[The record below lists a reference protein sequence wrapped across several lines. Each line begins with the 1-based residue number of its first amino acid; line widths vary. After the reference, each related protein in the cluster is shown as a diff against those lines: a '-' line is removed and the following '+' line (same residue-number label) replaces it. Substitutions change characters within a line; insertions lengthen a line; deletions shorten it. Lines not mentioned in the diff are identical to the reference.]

1 MADTLNLPEGFE
13 VEYNPNEIP
22 EGFELESTP
31 ETSEPKKFNIFK
43 HSQEELN
50 DEYKRL
56 GQEQLDKRIAW
67 EKNHPII
74 SRLQA
79 DYQPFY
85 RSDRLAMERQAKY
98 GTQEPIGELLGNT
111 AKEFGLAT
119 VPYINAGRD
128 AALSTI
134 TGGKSGFLPTIARE
148 AGIGAIQGGTS
159 EALDELSNNG
169 LSMDVLKRGATG
181 AGLGGVFGG
190 GLSALSKGI
199 GGLGGLI
206 KDKVIDNPS
215 VQNALTKG
223 LEALTSVPQEYT
235 QRALDA
241 ELAGN
246 SLFNGKFD
254 KKTAYRPIEEK
265 IKQAKDMLPSAESYA
280 NEFYKL
286 GQKAKT
292 NIENLKEAAGAEIS
306 DMLGSLQAEPI
317 QINGLK
323 NSIDSLVKSYS
334 RGGDIN
340 PAEIRAGRDLEL
352 IRDLLGI
359 KGKNQ
364 TNQELTNYFNANK
377 FGANGGEQALN
388 KEAENIA
395 FDILS
400 QATGKN
406 KKWLQ
411 SQLNA
416 NMPKMSTQK
425 RQEFI
430 QELLENTADRIQ
442 NIDPSWR
449 QHFPEFNWENLQEG
463 GADTT
468 ELTRKVLQKIMGRD
482 FKKPTELLSPAEQA
496 VEEISNQYNNLLGE
510 VAANPSN
517 QAVNKS
523 YNQLQDILKYTPDEL
538 KDDLVTKYANDIE
551 SLQNIVNPK
560 VKPIDLHNAK
570 EILYDMANY
579 DTAGGTRNDVLKGV
593 ANQINNF
600 IRTKYPQ
607 YKAPND
613 KFAMIKNLE
622 NNLGG
627 LNSST
632 IGNKLANY
640 GKSGNLVSGLDQK
653 LRDINNVLPLNQQ
666 FINDTKNL
674 VDSQNEVNEILKA
687 ISQKYEDNPRPLADK
702 VSQRFE
708 NAINNLQTKTGVN
721 FMDELNNI
729 RAREAMENLFPGQGG
744 GSGSSQGFGN
754 LLRTF
759 LIGGSPTAAVV
770 TGNPLALGGL
780 AAISPKIMAKGT
792 VQNLGRI
799 YKNLGQEVPDAVRRL
814 LNPLAVMGSAPLFY
828 AQISND

>member
-1 MADTLNLPEGFE
+1 MINITAEDAKLFEQNGFTREQVGATVRHYREQGLSDDDIQAKMNERISQFKSAAPEIANQKG
-13 VEYNPNEIP
+13 ID
-22 EGFELESTP
+22 LTP
-31 ETSEPKKFNIFK
+31 SG
-43 HSQEELN
+43 L
-50 DEYKRL
+50 
-56 GQEQLDKRIAW
+56 LDKSVNAVGSAILTPAVMLKDK
-67 EKNHPII
+67 ETNPIE
-74 SRLQA
+74 A
-79 DYQPFY
+79 YKKAYD
-85 RSDRLAMERQAKY
+85 
-98 GTQEPIGELLGNT
+98 IGEQSMASARKESPVLSNIVKTGTDLLGYS
-111 AKEFGLAT
+111 ALPVLRGGGLGNFAG
-119 VPYINAGRD
+119 NAV
-128 AALSTI
+128 
-134 TGGKSGFLPTIARE
+134 
-148 AGIGAIQGGTS
+148 IQGGIPGAL
-159 EALDELSNNG
+159 EALKRDENVIG
-169 LSMDVLKRGATG
+169 
-181 AGLGGVFGG
+181 GG
-190 GLSALSKGI
+190 GLGTGIAAGLSGLLKGAPLVTQ
-199 GGLGGLI
+199 GL
-206 KDKVIDNPS
+206 KNVIDNPNFQS
-215 VQNALTKG
+215 GLTKG
-223 LEALTSVPQEYT
+223 LEAFTSVPQEYT

-292 NIENLKEAAGAEIS
+292 NIENLKEAAGTEIS

-323 NSIDSLVKSYS
+323 NSIDSLIKSYS

-352 IRDLLGI
+352 VRDMLGM

-430 QELLENTADRIQ
+430 QELLENTDDKIQ

-449 QHFPEFNWENLQEG
+449 QYFPEFNWENLQEG

-468 ELTRKVLQKIMGRD
+468 ELTRNVLQKIMGRD
-482 FKKPTELLSPAEQA
+482 FKKPTELLSPQEQA
-496 VEEISNQYNNLLGE
+496 IEELSSQYNKILGE

-517 QAVNKS
+517 QAVNNS
-523 YNQLQDILKYTPDEL
+523 YNQLLEMLKYTPDEL

-600 IRTKYPQ
+600 LRTKYPQ

-613 KFAMIKNLE
+613 KFAMIKTLE

-754 LLRTF
+754 LLRTA
-759 LIGGSPTAAVV
+759 IVGGTPTAAVI
-770 TGNPLALGGL
+770 TQNPLALGGF

-792 VQNLGRI
+792 VQNLGKL
-799 YKNLGQEVPDAVRRL
+799 YKNLGKDIPDSIKRL
-814 LNPLAVMGSAPLFY
+814 LNPLAVMSAGPMLY
-828 AQISND
+828 GQISND